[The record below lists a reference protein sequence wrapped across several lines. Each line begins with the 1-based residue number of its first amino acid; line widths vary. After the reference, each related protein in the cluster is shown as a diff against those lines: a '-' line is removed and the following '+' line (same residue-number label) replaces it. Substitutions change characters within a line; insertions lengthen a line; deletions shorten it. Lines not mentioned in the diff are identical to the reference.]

1 VLILITGMVAGL
13 LAFALTGNFV
23 IAVLALWGFSSLR
36 QTVGPL
42 YTTWVNQHAESSVR
56 ATVISMSSQIDALGQ
71 ILGGPIVGVIGLAL
85 GIPISLTIC
94 AIVLATALPLLIRTI
109 KIDRQ
114 TEVTANEVVVDEVA
128 ATE

>member
-1 VLILITGMVAGL
+1 LITGMVAGL
-13 LAFALTGNFV
+13 LVFALTGNFV
-23 IAVLALWGFSSLR
+23 IALITFWGFSSMR

-42 YTTWVNQHAESSVR
+42 YTAWVNQHTESSVR

-85 GIPISLTIC
+85 GIPIALTIC
-94 AIVLATALPLLIRTI
+94 ALILATALPLLIRTI
-109 KIDRQ
+109 RIDRR
-114 TEVTANEVVVDEVA
+114 EEAMVNEVA